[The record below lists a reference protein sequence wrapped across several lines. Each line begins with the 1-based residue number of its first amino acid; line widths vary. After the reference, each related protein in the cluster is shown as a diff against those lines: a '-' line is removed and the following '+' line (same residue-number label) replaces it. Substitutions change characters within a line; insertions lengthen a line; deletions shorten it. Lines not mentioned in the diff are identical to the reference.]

1 MVGVL
6 RRGSAARMDYIR
18 RFVAVMLAL
27 VLCMGL
33 IRPPRAQAAAA
44 APAVAATVA
53 VNPLAALGVMLIA
66 LAGVAVAQEAI
77 SSGVVGSAVY
87 DHGQALMSALAVD
100 PECSAWYRTQQK
112 LMDTGLKSGTKIA
125 VPEHVIKAVRSWVT
139 EKYDFTDGPVS
150 LLQNGL
156 LTSDGTAI
164 VFTLGLDGNRWGG
177 SGAAPVV
184 SLGTL
189 FPLNTSLSF
198 SVKDNVY
205 TYSVEYD
212 GKSFYIKSGGHIY
225 QDMLSEGDGL
235 FGLGITQLGPWGPI
249 CVVPLCVFP
258 SVMRAYSGSSM
269 TAQAFFK
276 LSDIDS
282 FSTSGVL
289 SKTPALDIPLEGDQ
303 TMTVPKDIPTTLVD
317 GVTVPVIT
325 TMDRDMILEGSGTI
339 DPPIESNPPIVED
352 QTMVGDVAL
361 EDVAAQQESL
371 GAVFVSKFP
380 FCIPWDMYNAVKLL
394 AAPAKTPYWEVD
406 FLAPISSRVG
416 GWRGSTK
423 VVIDMGEY
431 EIIGQL
437 SRWVS
442 TILFCATLISGTKK
456 LIWTG

>member
-33 IRPPRAQAAAA
+33 IRPPRAQAAPA
-44 APAVAATVA
+44 APAIAATAA

-87 DHGQALMSALAVD
+87 DEGQKLMAALAVD
-100 PECSAWYRTQQK
+100 PECSAWYRTQQV
-112 LMDTGLKSGTKIA
+112 LMDTGLKPGTKIE
-125 VPEHVIKAVRSWVT
+125 VPAHVMKAAREWVGET
-139 EKYDFTDGPVS
+139 YDFSSGPVVTTQNGFFDADRFVSFGHYPNLTGDWMAASFVPTLFFKGDSLIFPSSAFLQISKYDIRILSSSGTTFARFLTTLEDPYSCFLNYTGTVVVIGLYHPSRGICTNFTSRDGVS
-150 LLQNGL
+150 L
-156 LTSDGTAI
+156 SE
-164 VFTLGLDGNRWGG
+164 LGL
-177 SGAAPVV
+177 
-184 SLGTL
+184 SLLSATGT
-189 FPLNTSLSF
+189 
-198 SVKDNVY
+198 
-205 TYSVEYD
+205 
-212 GKSFYIKSGGHIY
+212 
-225 QDMLSEGDGL
+225 
-235 FGLGITQLGPWGPI
+235 
-249 CVVPLCVFP
+249 
-258 SVMRAYSGSSM
+258 
-269 TAQAFFK
+269 
-276 LSDIDS
+276 
-282 FSTSGVL
+282 L
-289 SKTPALDIPLEGDQ
+289 SKTPELDVLLEVDQ

-325 TMDRDMILEGSGTI
+325 TMDRDMILEGAEPI
-339 DPPIESNPPIVED
+339 DPPIVTNPPIVED

-416 GWRGSTK
+416 GWRGNTK

-437 SRWVS
+437 CRWVS

>member
-44 APAVAATVA
+44 APAVAATAA

-87 DHGQALMSALAVD
+87 DHGQALMSALAVN

-125 VPEHVIKAVRSWVT
+125 VPEHVMKAVRSWVI
-139 EKYDFTDGPVS
+139 ENFDFTDGPVS

-156 LTSDGTAI
+156 LTADGTAI
-164 VFTLGLDGNRWGG
+164 VFTQRSDGGNWGG
-177 SGAAPVV
+177 SGAGAV
-184 SLGTL
+184 SSVGTL
-189 FPLNTSLSF
+189 FPINSSLSF
-198 SVKDNVY
+198 SVKGELY
-205 TYSVEYD
+205 TYSIEYD
-212 GKSFYIKSGGHIY
+212 GEYRYIKSNGVLFAK
-225 QDMLSEGDGL
+225 MLSDGTGL
-235 FGLGITQLGPWGPI
+235 FGIGISQLGFLGPV
-249 CVVPLCVFP
+249 CVVPLYVFP
-258 SVMRAYSGSSM
+258 SSMQAYSGQNM
-269 TAQAFFK
+269 TSQYFFK

-282 FSTSGVL
+282 FSASGSL
-289 SKTPALDIPLEGDQ
+289 SKTPALDLPLEGDQ
-303 TMTVPKDIPTTLVD
+303 TMTVPNDIPMTVVD

-325 TMDRDMILEGSGTI
+325 TMDRDMILEGAEPI
-339 DPPIESNPPIVED
+339 DPPIVTNPPIVED

-394 AAPAKTPYWEVD
+394 VAPAKTPYWEVD

-437 SRWVS
+437 CRWVS